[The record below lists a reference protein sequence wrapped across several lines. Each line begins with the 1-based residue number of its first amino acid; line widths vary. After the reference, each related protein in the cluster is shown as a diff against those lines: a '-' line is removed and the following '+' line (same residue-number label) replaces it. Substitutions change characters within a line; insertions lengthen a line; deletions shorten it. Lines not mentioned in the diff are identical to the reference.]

1 MAEEMNKKV
10 IYTCVTGGY
19 DNLSQPQCIFDGFD
33 YICFSD
39 DFKEKRVGVWEI
51 RPIPFKCKDKTRH
64 SRFVKLNP
72 HLALPE
78 HDYSLWMDSNLCI
91 LTNELRHTMD
101 ALIER
106 DVLMASVAHPEFDCI
121 YDDAEKCI
129 IGGRDTYWAIRRQVM
144 FLKSQ
149 CYPCHNGLYENNLIF
164 RKHNDA
170 LIRKISEE
178 WWALYMQYSKR
189 DQLSLCYVL
198 WKNRFAPELLLPI
211 GFSTRN
217 SMCIG
222 YTKHPKRSF
231 IVRLRTKI
239 KSLSNRLM
247 NCILPVSSQKKAID

>member
-1 MAEEMNKKV
+1 MNKKV

-39 DFKEKRVGVWEI
+39 DFKEKKVGVWEI
-51 RPIPFKCKDKTRH
+51 RPIPFECKDKTRH

-72 HLALPE
+72 HLVLPE
-78 HDYSLWMDSNLCI
+78 YDYSLWMDSNLCI
-91 LTNELRHTMD
+91 LTDELCHTINSF
-101 ALIER
+101 IER
-106 DVLMASVAHPEFDCI
+106 NVLMASVVHPEFDCI

-129 IGGRDTYWAIRRQVM
+129 IGGRDTYWAIRRQVK
-144 FLKSQ
+144 FLQSQ
-149 CYPCHNGLYENNLIF
+149 HYPCHNGLYENNLIF

-178 WWALYMQYSKR
+178 WWTLYMQYSKR

-198 WKNRFAPELLLPI
+198 WKNGFTPDFLLPK

-217 SMCIG
+217 SKCIG
-222 YTKHPKRSF
+222 YTRHSKRKFS
-231 IVRLRTKI
+231 VRVKNKLKRMFNQVILWLWPI
-239 KSLSNRLM
+239 K
-247 NCILPVSSQKKAID
+247 